1 KERSSPPGGEV
12 GKRGT
17 GPGLSNVIRGRFPVP
32 RRRSCPTW
40 RGRRIVS
47 PRDLGQGPVLGA
59 HHPAAP
65 PPRDRTG
72 TVPSTLI
79 RFMTRVPAR
88 EMARIMQEV
97 FGAWINP
104 PSYFS

>member
-1 KERSSPPGGEV
+1 EPAAHPLKGEGYLRTSSSPRPAFAVWPFQRTLLATGGEV

-17 GPGLSNVIRGRFPVP
+17 EPGLSNFIRGRFPAP

-65 PPRDRTG
+65 PSRDRTG
-72 TVPSTLI
+72 TVTL
-79 RFMTRVPAR
+79 P
-88 EMARIMQEV
+88 
-97 FGAWINP
+97 
-104 PSYFS
+104 